1 MRNQSDGV
9 KMNYRLGFMF
19 AVIGLL
25 SGCGS
30 SENASS
36 DETVAAPAAPIVP
49 TKPARNYTEEENGTY
64 FYIAAVSDED
74 RQKGVAAGEVIGYRY
89 LGLND
94 KQQHTLQL
102 VAETSNATMKAYCS
116 DPCAIIKFENGDRI
130 SFNPSSIIGA
140 AFQDAINGHLIPFKE
155 QPKPVA
161 KSYPQTVSSVPAA
174 FRGAWD
180 EITNDNCEAR
190 EPRFIIEGA
199 KFYNFEV
206 EWDVTKVV
214 LLSDNEI
221 DIHTSTLDDGT
232 QYDEVWEFKLADK
245 GKALTSRKAG
255 GSYFRRCKG

>member
-1 MRNQSDGV
+1 MTFKIAIAVFVGLTLAGCENSDS
-9 KMNYRLGFMF
+9 
-19 AVIGLL
+19 AVRQQDTPI
-25 SGCGS
+25 
-30 SENASS
+30 
-36 DETVAAPAAPIVP
+36 PAAQIVP
-49 TKPARNYTEEENGTY
+49 TKPAKNYTEEENGTY

-74 RQKGVAAGEVIGYRY
+74 RKKGVAAGEVIGYRY

-102 VAETSNATMKAYCS
+102 VSDSSDATMKAYCS

-140 AFQDAINGHLIPFKE
+140 AFQDAINGHLLPFKE

-161 KSYPQTVSSVPAA
+161 KSYPQIVSSVPAA

-214 LLSDNEI
+214 LLSDSEI

-245 GKALTSRKAG
+245 GKALTSRKPD